1 MAAAGLDGRS
11 VLLLESRRATELARL
26 VRNFGGTPIEAPSL
40 REEPLNTDAE
50 TLLAA
55 EDIIA
60 GRFDAVIFLTG
71 VGARRIVDVVDR
83 AGRREAFAA
92 ALNRTKVVSRGP
104 KPMPVMRELG
114 VRVWA
119 LAPEPNTWRE
129 VVATLDR
136 RAAELPLA
144 GAHLALQEYGG
155 PSVELARALEARGAT
170 VTSLFVYRW
179 TLPDDIEPMKSGI
192 EAMCDGQ
199 VDVMLV
205 TSAVQ
210 VTHLLQIAEAMGRA
224 GDVRRRLAS
233 RVVIGS
239 IGPTSSESL
248 RRHGLEPDF
257 EAAPPK
263 MGVLVTELA
272 ARAASLLAAKRDASS
287 ASSSN

>member
-1 MAAAGLDGRS
+1 MMAATGLEGRS
-11 VLLLESRRATELARL
+11 VLILESRRATELARL
-26 VRNFGGTPIEAPSL
+26 VRNFGGHPIQAPSL
-40 REEPLNTDAE
+40 REEPLDTEAE
-50 TLLAA
+50 TLSAA

-60 GRFDAVIFLTG
+60 DRFDAVIFLTG
-71 VGARRIVDVVDR
+71 VGARRVLDVVDR
-83 AGRREAFAA
+83 AGRREAFAT

-129 VVATLDR
+129 VIATLER
-136 RAAELPLA
+136 RTAELRLA
-144 GAHLALQEYGG
+144 GAHIALQEYGG
-155 PSVELARALEARGAT
+155 PSHELIEALEMRGAT

-179 TLPDDIEPMKSGI
+179 TLPDDLEPMKRGV
-192 EAMCDGQ
+192 EAICDGR
-199 VDVMLV
+199 VDVLFV

-210 VTHLLQIAEAMGRA
+210 VTHLLQVAESMGRA
-224 GDVRRRLAS
+224 DDVRQRLAS

-272 ARAASLLAAKRDASS
+272 ARAADLIAAKTPRSDGR
-287 ASSSN
+287 